1 MKKLIVTLLSPRRIR
16 QGKKWK
22 QGSTNL
28 NPVRVFW
35 NSRCAILHLISNP
48 PSPLTTNKKKNHRAY
63 QKCYMTMCW
72 GIKWS
77 SDGNKC
83 DGHSEKMTWR
93 LPKLEWSST
102 MLYVWKGAHTHTRLQ
117 TCSIAIRGVLRAF
130 SSMWQDAIKGSPV
143 MRLLGLFRALAVP
156 PLYSPQ
162 PQQS

>member
-1 MKKLIVTLLSPRRIR
+1 MKLVMKKLIVTLLSPRRIR

-83 DGHSEKMTWR
+83 DGHPEKMTWR

-102 MLYVWKGAHTHTRLQ
+102 MLYVWKGAHTHTV
-117 TCSIAIRGVLRAF
+117 AN
-130 SSMWQDAIKGSPV
+130 M
-143 MRLLGLFRALAVP
+143 
-156 PLYSPQ
+156 LYSYKRGFESVLINVTGCDQ
-162 PQQS
+162 GQSCDASAGPL

>member
-1 MKKLIVTLLSPRRIR
+1 
-16 QGKKWK
+16 
-22 QGSTNL
+22 
-28 NPVRVFW
+28 
-35 NSRCAILHLISNP
+35 
-48 PSPLTTNKKKNHRAY
+48 
-63 QKCYMTMCW
+63 MTMCW

-83 DGHSEKMTWR
+83 DGHPEKMTWR

-102 MLYVWKGAHTHTRLQ
+102 MLYVWKGAHTHTHTRLQ

-156 PLYSPQ
+156 LLYSP
-162 PQQS
+162 PNHNNPNGLWWAPPSCLSNRCKYCAFEPHPSHHPGRPLPLFLITVGVRG